1 MENGGSFSIWHLV
14 IFLVFALIFIIPYV
28 KIIKKAGYSGWW
40 VLTMF
45 VPLLNLVM
53 IWIFAFARWPV
64 EERAA
69 GIGAEKVF

>member
-1 MENGGSFSIWHLV
+1 MDNPGSLSIWHVV
-14 IFLVFALIFIIPYV
+14 IFLVMVAVFIIPYV

-45 VPLLNLVM
+45 IPLLNFIMLWV
-53 IWIFAFARWPV
+53 FAFARWPV

>member
-1 MENGGSFSIWHLV
+1 MDNPGSLSIWHVVILLV
-14 IFLVFALIFIIPYV
+14 MVAVFIIPYV

-45 VPLLNLVM
+45 IPLLNFIMLWV
-53 IWIFAFARWPV
+53 FAFARWPV